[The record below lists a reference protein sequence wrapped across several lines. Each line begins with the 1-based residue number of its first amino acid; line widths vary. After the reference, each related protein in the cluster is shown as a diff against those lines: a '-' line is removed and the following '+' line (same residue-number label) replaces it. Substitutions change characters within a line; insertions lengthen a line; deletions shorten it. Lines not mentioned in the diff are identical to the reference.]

1 MYTMKIINWVYRL
14 DLKKILKKTNGHTR
28 SLSSFLKSSDSGS
41 FTSGLAGGHLSHLY
55 SIFLDNLRWNDISL
69 YEKTAAL
76 GICWHFVIQ
85 VAKIQTF

>member
-1 MYTMKIINWVYRL
+1 MTELTMTINMWYGA
-14 DLKKILKKTNGHTR
+14 IANFF
-28 SLSSFLKSSDSGS
+28 SS
-41 FTSGLAGGHLSHLY
+41 FTSGLAGGHLFHLY
-55 SIFLDNLRWNDISL
+55 STFLDNLHWNNISL